1 MCSLLIIPCNFPV
14 FQYSGTWVF
23 CASHVVCC
31 AYQQALLQ
39 PCQLCRS
46 FKFLHLGTAS
56 SDVSDHSSLHKVLSG
71 RFCGLNCPDN
81 SPHCFFSTHHEIES
95 IVILITVINIVVI
108 VMIIIFVLAT
118 EVSTSL
124 KDWLM
129 SSQNVSV
136 VAGLDATSAC
146 AFLRKSFQLARSTV
160 RLCSAVCDYSRTSN
174 MFFCCRCGCCISMCF
189 HHSKRFQLAPST
201 VRLQRNALQWHLKIS
216 LLLQVWVLHQHVLS
230 SWKDFSWH
238 LLLSDCSAIQHSGNS
253 ETLCFCRSGCCIS
266 VCLHLETVS
275 IFDT

>member
-71 RFCGLNCPDN
+71 RFCRLNCPDN
-81 SPHCFFSTHHEIES
+81 SPHCFFSTHHEMES

-108 VMIIIFVLAT
+108 VMIIISVLAT
-118 EVSTSL
+118 EVSTWNFTQRLADVKPKCFCCCRTGCNISL
-124 KDWLM
+124 CFPPEKL
-129 SSQNVSV
+129 
-136 VAGLDATSAC
+136 SAC
-146 AFLRKSFQLARSTV
+146 T
-160 RLCSAVCDYSRTSN
+160 
-174 MFFCCRCGCCISMCF
+174 
-189 HHSKRFQLAPST
+189 
-201 VRLQRNALQWHLKIS
+201 
-216 LLLQVWVLHQHVLS
+216 
-230 SWKDFSWH
+230 
-238 LLLSDCSAIQHSGNS
+238 
-253 ETLCFCRSGCCIS
+253 
-266 VCLHLETVS
+266 
-275 IFDT
+275 